1 MQSRRLIAFSVSMD
15 GIERRSSF
23 DSSMS
28 DRVKLVAMAG
38 MGGLLVMSC
47 VCVLLLGML
56 SGMVWVLGTELILTV
71 ASLTKALLRKL
82 RLTR

>member
-1 MQSRRLIAFSVSMD
+1 MQSRKLIEFSVSMD
-15 GIERRSSF
+15 GIERRSKY
-23 DSSMS
+23 DASMS
-28 DRVKLVAMAG
+28 DRAKLAAMAV

-71 ASLTKALLRKL
+71 VWPMKALLKKL
-82 RLTR
+82 KLMR